1 MTLPGPGGSLPSF
14 PPSLGSHEAA
24 AAPSRGMEV
33 SPERCHRDRQGVPA
47 VNHCVTHTR
56 HCHCQLRVQL
66 CLGASPVTGT
76 QAEDSTANPAPS
88 PPHRLSQLSLLPLIP
103 STGQT
108 PPYSFW
114 GKSFPP
120 GPAEKEEPKM
130 PPRQCQTRA
139 QPLAASSKR
148 NPKGKELGCCHLGV
162 QESSPQPGA
171 ASRESQSPFPELSP
185 PQGVSF
191 SPPVPAAHS
200 APPTLPPPTAA
211 PPPRPGFGLPRSA
224 LLLPPLLLIKN
235 K

>member
-1 MTLPGPGGSLPSF
+1 M
-14 PPSLGSHEAA
+14 
-24 AAPSRGMEV
+24 SRGWAGGACCK
-33 SPERCHRDRQGVPA
+33 R
-47 VNHCVTHTR
+47 VTHTR

-76 QAEDSTANPAPS
+76 QAGDSTANPAPS

-114 GKSFPP
+114 GKSLPP

-139 QPLAASSKR
+139 QPLAASSKH

-162 QESSPQPGA
+162 QESSPQPGT

-185 PQGVSF
+185 PQGASF

-200 APPTLPPPTAA
+200 ATSHPPSSRGSSTSPAGVWAPSLCPAPPAA
-211 PPPRPGFGLPRSA
+211 PA
-224 LLLPPLLLIKN
+224 H
-235 K
+235 